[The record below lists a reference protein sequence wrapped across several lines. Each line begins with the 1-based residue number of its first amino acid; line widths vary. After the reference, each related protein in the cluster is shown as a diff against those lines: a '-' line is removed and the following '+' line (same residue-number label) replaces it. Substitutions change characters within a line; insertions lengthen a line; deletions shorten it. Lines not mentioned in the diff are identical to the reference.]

1 MCFWGI
7 SRPMAKTSNG
17 LDQFLTQRSP
27 ESNSWLARQMA
38 VTPAER
44 TPPATFHSPFSHAFK
59 LTLTRNGKKVH
70 PTIMHKI
77 RTPDALNCLEITA
90 VHHVRLNSTTPLL
103 ASNGSILTAS
113 RPFNSLFK
121 VLFIFP
127 SRYLFAI
134 GLVPIFSFRWN
145 LPPIFGCIPKQPD
158 SWRTLRIGMPRHAQR
173 GSHPLWHPVPRNLNV
188 CRASS
193 KVFL

>member
-1 MCFWGI
+1 
-7 SRPMAKTSNG
+7 MAKTLNG
-17 LDQFLTQRSP
+17 HRPISYTARWVPWVQLVTYQTSDCNTSEANLTGYLS
-27 ESNSWLARQMA
+27 LALLSR
-38 VTPAER
+38 EI
-44 TPPATFHSPFSHAFK
+44 K
-59 LTLTRNGKKVH
+59 LMLTRSGRRCVTCKTQTPNPVRFELYGNPAVSRMILDS
-70 PTIMHKI
+70 TI
-77 RTPDALNCLEITA
+77 
-90 VHHVRLNSTTPLL
+90 PLL

-173 GSHPLWHPVPRNLNV
+173 GSHPLWRPVPRNLNV
-188 CRASS
+188 CRAPS
-193 KVFL
+193 KMLL